1 MRGRWLAGQPFG
13 LPPLLLACLLA
24 GLAAAPLAAK
34 PMRSSPRPLPK
45 PLLQAAP
52 APAEAGSTPVA
63 APGVAAPGVA
73 APSVVA
79 PGVAAPEV
87 APPAAALA
95 VPPPP
100 FALPSAAPVF
110 DAPASPA
117 PQATAQPAPLP
128 SPNPALAGLRPLP
141 RPKGLAAPPTTPPA
155 VPAAAPSASASLERL
170 ASLRPLPRPKDLRT
184 AAERPNPRSEPE
196 PTPAPEPEAAAAP
209 APRKGGSMKGS
220 VCGVAGIIGQEIAP
234 IKGTSK
240 GCGLAKG
247 VKLTSVSGIRMS
259 QPLTVDCPTAIA
271 LKRWIDKGIVPAVG
285 RSGGGL
291 AALEVGPGYVCRP
304 RNNVKGGKIS
314 EHGRGKAIDLMALR
328 LANGQRLDVLAGW
341 KSHPKLFKAIHG
353 AACGPFGTV
362 LGPKSDR
369 YHQNH
374 IHVDTA
380 SYRSGPYCR

>member
-1 MRGRWLAGQPFG
+1 MRGRWLAGQPSG
-13 LPPLLLACLLA
+13 LPGLLLACLLA
-24 GLAAAPLAAK
+24 GLVAAPLAAK
-34 PMRSSPRPLPK
+34 PMRTSPRPLPK
-45 PLLQAAP
+45 PLLLAAP
-52 APAEAGSTPVA
+52 APAEAGSTPA
-63 APGVAAPGVA
+63 T
-73 APSVVA
+73 A

-87 APPAAALA
+87 VAPGAALV

-117 PQATAQPAPLP
+117 PQATAPLP
-128 SPNPALAGLRPLP
+128 SANPALAGLRPLP
-141 RPKGLAAPPTTPPA
+141 RPKGLAAPPPAPPTAPPA
-155 VPAAAPSASASLERL
+155 VPAAAPTASASLERL
-170 ASLRPLPRPKDLRT
+170 ASLRPLPRPKNLRT
-184 AAERPNPRSEPE
+184 SAERPRPRSEPE
-196 PTPAPEPEAAAAP
+196 PTPAPAPETAAAP

-240 GCGLAKG
+240 GCGLEKG

-328 LANGQRLDVLAGW
+328 LANGQRLDVLGGW